1 MKVQANIKKLQYD
14 SFEQYN
20 SNKIW
25 YIMRLWLSNLEWN
38 YPSYKD
44 ADMIFNSNC
53 NFILTENAFAV
64 LFTIC
69 LTLQWSN
76 VHNKPKVLKDETY
89 KNNRYSSSLQNDI
102 QNSNTINTDY
112 MKISKHCCI
121 MKVYVQRFDSYDY
134 KFKLRL

>member
-1 MKVQANIKKLQYD
+1 MIESSSKYKKLQYD

-25 YIMRLWLSNLEWN
+25 GFDYQIWN
-38 YPSYKD
+38 EITLVIRMQIWSKW
-44 ADMIFNSNC
+44 FNSNC